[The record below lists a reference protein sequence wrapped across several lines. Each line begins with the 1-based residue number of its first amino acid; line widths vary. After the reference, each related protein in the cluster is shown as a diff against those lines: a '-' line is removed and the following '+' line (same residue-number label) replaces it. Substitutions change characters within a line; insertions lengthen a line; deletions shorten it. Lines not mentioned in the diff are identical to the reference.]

1 MLIGKVEHAF
11 KYAQLTLLCL
21 VIFLQKY
28 VYTVATIQLQD
39 YMAMLKQI
47 VHVFK
52 NVLQVLHLP
61 LAKTLQVYV
70 LISAQVLLNMVI
82 LMISTDAA

>member
-1 MLIGKVEHAF
+1 MF
-11 KYAQLTLLCL
+11 KYVQLTLLCL